1 MYDHFEIVL
10 NAVSKTFGKKAALNN
25 VSLKV
30 KKGSIFG
37 LIGPNGAGKSTL
49 TSILATLSLPNEG
62 TVKISD
68 LDVVSKVNEVRKKVG
83 VTFQQTTVFSTGTA
97 WENILIAGKMYGIR
111 TSKIM
116 ERGEHLL
123 KEFDLFQVSN
133 DLVGT
138 YSGGMKRKLDI
149 AISLLHKPEVLLLDE
164 PTAGLDPES
173 RITFWKII
181 TKISQDEGTTI
192 FVTTHYL
199 EEIHH
204 LATEIA
210 LINNGKILDIGTPK
224 ELINKLAA
232 DQIEIHYHKL
242 DLASIYKIVEYI
254 SDLKEVVSHEIKA
267 TALTIITSHGQ
278 QILSELL
285 RYLIQSNVEIEF
297 SELKQATLN
306 DVYLINFNE
315 KGAEQ

>member
-1 MYDHFEIVL
+1 MYDHYEIAL
-10 NAVSKTFGKKAALNN
+10 NNVSKSFGKKVALDK

-68 LDVVSKVNEVRKKVG
+68 SDVVSDVNKVRKKVG
-83 VTFQQTTVFSTGTA
+83 VTFQQTTAFSAGTA
-97 WENILIAGKMYGIR
+97 WENLLIAGKMYGMS

-116 ERGEHLL
+116 ERGEYLL
-123 KEFDLFQVSN
+123 KEFDLSQVSKN
-133 DLVGT
+133 LVST

-173 RITFWKII
+173 RTTMWQIVS
-181 TKISQDEGTTI
+181 KISQDEGTTI

-199 EEIHH
+199 EELNH

-210 LINNGKILDIGTPK
+210 LINNGKILDIGTPI

-232 DQIEIHYHKL
+232 DQIEIHYVRL
-242 DLASIYKIVEYI
+242 DPASIQKIAEYI
-254 SDLKEVVSHEIKA
+254 SDLKEIVRHEIKP
-267 TALTIITSHGQ
+267 TTLTIMTSRGK
-278 QILSELL
+278 QILSKLL
-285 RYLIQSNVEIEF
+285 RFLIQSNVEIEF

-306 DVYLINFNE
+306 DVYLANFNE

>member
-1 MYDHFEIVL
+1 MYELTVND
-10 NAVSKTFGKKAALNN
+10 VSKSFAKKVALNN

-30 KKGSIFG
+30 RKGSIFG

-49 TSILATLSLPNEG
+49 TSILATLTLPNEG
-62 TVKISD
+62 TVEISN
-68 LDVVSKVNEVRKKVG
+68 LDVVSKVNKVRKKVG

-97 WENILIAGKMYGIR
+97 WENLWIAGKMYGMN
-111 TSKIM
+111 TTKIM

-123 KEFDLFQVSN
+123 KQFDLFQASN

-138 YSGGMKRKLDI
+138 YSDGMKRKLDI
-149 AISLLHKPEVLLLDE
+149 AISLLHTPDILLLDE

-173 RITFWKII
+173 RTTLWQIV
-181 TKISQDEGTTI
+181 TKISQNEGTTI

-199 EEIHH
+199 EELNH

-224 ELINKLAA
+224 ELINKLVA
-232 DQIEIHYHKL
+232 DQIEIHYRKL
-242 DLASIYKIVEYI
+242 DLANIHKIEAYI
-254 SDLKEVVSHEIKA
+254 SNLKEIVRHEIKP
-267 TALTIITSHGQ
+267 TVLTIMTSHGQ

-285 RYLIQSNVEIEF
+285 KYLIQSNVEIKF

-306 DVYLINFNE
+306 DVYLANFNE
-315 KGAEQ
+315 KEAEL

>member
-1 MYDHFEIVL
+1 MYELTVND
-10 NAVSKTFGKKAALNN
+10 VSKSFAKKVALNN

-30 KKGSIFG
+30 RKGSIFG

-49 TSILATLSLPNEG
+49 TSILATLTLPNEG
-62 TVKISD
+62 TVEISN
-68 LDVVSKVNEVRKKVG
+68 LDVVSKVNKVRKKVG

-97 WENILIAGKMYGIR
+97 WENLWIAGKMYGMS
-111 TSKIM
+111 TTKIM

-123 KEFDLFQVSN
+123 KQFDLFQASN
-133 DLVGT
+133 DLVDT

-149 AISLLHKPEVLLLDE
+149 AISLLHTPDILLLDE

-173 RITFWKII
+173 RTTLWQIV

-199 EEIHH
+199 EELNH

-232 DQIEIHYHKL
+232 DQIEIHYRKL
-242 DLASIYKIVEYI
+242 DLANIHKIEAYI
-254 SDLKEVVSHEIKA
+254 SNLKEIVRHEIKP
-267 TALTIITSHGQ
+267 TVLTIMTSHGQ

-285 RYLIQSNVEIEF
+285 KYLIQSNVEIKF

-306 DVYLINFNE
+306 DVYLANFNE
-315 KGAEQ
+315 KEAEL

>member
-1 MYDHFEIVL
+1 MYELTV
-10 NAVSKTFGKKAALNN
+10 NNVSKSFAKKVALNN

-30 KKGSIFG
+30 RKGSIFG

-49 TSILATLSLPNEG
+49 TSILATLTLPNEG
-62 TVKISD
+62 TVEISN
-68 LDVVSKVNEVRKKVG
+68 LDVVSKVNKVRKKVG

-97 WENILIAGKMYGIR
+97 WENLWIAGKMYGMS
-111 TSKIM
+111 TTKIM

-123 KEFDLFQVSN
+123 KEFDLFQASN
-133 DLVGT
+133 DLVDT

-149 AISLLHKPEVLLLDE
+149 AISLLHTPDILLLDE

-173 RITFWKII
+173 RTTLWQIV

-199 EEIHH
+199 EELNH

-232 DQIEIHYHKL
+232 DQIEIHYRKL
-242 DLASIYKIVEYI
+242 DLANIHKIEAYI
-254 SDLKEVVSHEIKA
+254 SNLKEIVRHEIKP
-267 TALTIITSHGQ
+267 TVLTIMTSHGQ

-285 RYLIQSNVEIEF
+285 KYLIQSNVEIKF

-306 DVYLINFNE
+306 DVYLANFNE
-315 KGAEQ
+315 KEAEL